1 ITIHGNNHELV
12 NGAFVL
18 GTWLDESGTP
28 IGAGD
33 CTTDSSGQCMVNLS
47 TKGTEL
53 TYSVSDVYADEYDS
67 YNSADNEVSDS
78 ITMANN
84 GGSGGDSGGGGPDCT
99 QRPDHPKCVSQSNK
113 SS

>member
-1 ITIHGNNHELV
+1 ME
-12 NGAFVL
+12 
-18 GTWLDESGTP
+18 P

-53 TYSVSDVYADEYDS
+53 TFSVSDVFADGYDS

-78 ITMANN
+78 ITVTNN

-99 QRPDHPKCVSQSNK
+99 QRPDHPKCVAQSNK